1 VHWRSDSGWESDFL
15 ANPVVEVL
23 PVDEDT
29 AGIYADI
36 VLDLKKAG
44 TPLPAN
50 DIWIATVAVR
60 HGATV
65 LTYDQHFRSIVRVGS
80 TILVAPNA

>member
-1 VHWRSDSGWESDFL
+1 M
-15 ANPVVEVL
+15 
-23 PVDEDT
+23 

-36 VLDLKKAG
+36 ILDLKKAG

-50 DIWIATVAVR
+50 DIWIAAVAVR

-65 LTYDQHFRSIVRVGS
+65 LTYDQHFLSIARVGA
-80 TILVAPNA
+80 TILTGLNA